1 VAFFLF
7 CKAQCLL
14 PEWKCI
20 GFDILVL
27 VQGEHFSPGDSA
39 EPRSLHQMSSCISLM
54 EDHVRPGAFFGNERL
69 IERLQRQA
77 YLSHHFQDD
86 IQNIKKIIQLMA
98 ATAVNNCPDLVS
110 FTEAEA
116 GRLRTAAADAVK
128 ASVAAHQKPTAPVPA
143 AGTNKLPATAATSPD
158 PLNSNQPLR
167 KIHLKNGRRREKR
180 KQGAELAAQHDVAA
194 QSAL

>member
-1 VAFFLF
+1 MAFFLF

-20 GFDILVL
+20 GSDILVL

-86 IQNIKKIIQLMA
+86 IQNIRRIIQLMA
-98 ATAVNNCPDLVS
+98 ATAVNKCPDLVS
-110 FTEAEA
+110 FTEA
-116 GRLRTAAADAVK
+116 GRLLTAAADAVK
-128 ASVAAHQKPTAPVPA
+128 ASVAAHQKPIAPVPA
-143 AGTNKLPATAATSPD
+143 AGTSNLPATSATSPD
-158 PLNSNQPLR
+158 PLDSNQPLR
-167 KIHLKNGRRREKR
+167 KIHLEEWPQTGEEEA
-180 KQGAELAAQHDVAA
+180 GC
-194 QSAL
+194 